1 MTNGPDTDERA
12 RIGGYLN
19 SQGEKYTF
27 TELWPRVVGGRLELL
42 DALQGVS
49 EQQAAFKPADDEWSI
64 REVAWHALNG
74 SRGVARL
81 VEPMAKGETPPQR
94 ERVDPAREE
103 TAQSLAELHAAL
115 LSDSVAFGALA
126 QTLPEP
132 PSLEGTAPHMFFGE
146 LHCRAWYLFQRV
158 HDQDHARQIAGI
170 KEAAGY
176 PSE

>member
-27 TELWPRVVGGRLELL
+27 TELWPRVVAGRLELL

-64 REVAWHALNG
+64 REVALHALNG

-81 VEPMAKGETPPQR
+81 VEPLAKGETPPQR
-94 ERVDPAREE
+94 EQVDPAREE
-103 TAQSLAELHAAL
+103 TARTLAELRAEL

-132 PSLEGTAPHMFFGE
+132 ASLERTALHIFFGE
-146 LHCRAWYLFQRV
+146 LHCRGWYLFQRV
-158 HDQDHARQIAGI
+158 HDQDHAGQIGGI
-170 KEAAGY
+170 KEVAGY
-176 PSE
+176 PSQ